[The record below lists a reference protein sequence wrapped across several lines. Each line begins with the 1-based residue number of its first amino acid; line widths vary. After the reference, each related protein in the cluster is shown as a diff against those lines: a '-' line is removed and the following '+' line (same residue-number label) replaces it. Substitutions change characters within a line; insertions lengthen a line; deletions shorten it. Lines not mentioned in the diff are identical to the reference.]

1 MKRKILFG
9 LLAIVGLMLAI
20 CVTDNS
26 DYEILIRF
34 IGVAMFFTGA
44 LLGGWM
50 DNDNKHKPNRY
61 GTSAK

>member
-34 IGVAMFFTGA
+34 VGVAMFF
-44 LLGGWM
+44 LM
-50 DNDNKHKPNRY
+50 
-61 GTSAK
+61 